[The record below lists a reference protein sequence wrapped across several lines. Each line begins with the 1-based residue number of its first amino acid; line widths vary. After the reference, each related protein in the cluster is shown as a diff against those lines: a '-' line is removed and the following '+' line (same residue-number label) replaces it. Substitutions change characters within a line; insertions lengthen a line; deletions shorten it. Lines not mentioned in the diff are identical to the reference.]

1 MNGSVILRI
10 LLTVLVAVTCGQLL
24 KGKSPALA
32 LLVSLAAVLV
42 LLGILLPY
50 LQTLYQRITR
60 LVTGSGL
67 DTALLLPVAKV
78 LAVTQITH
86 IAAELCRDAGE
97 KGLAAKLELC
107 GATASLL
114 CILPLAEQALQL
126 IGALGS

>member
-24 KGKSPALA
+24 KGKIPALA